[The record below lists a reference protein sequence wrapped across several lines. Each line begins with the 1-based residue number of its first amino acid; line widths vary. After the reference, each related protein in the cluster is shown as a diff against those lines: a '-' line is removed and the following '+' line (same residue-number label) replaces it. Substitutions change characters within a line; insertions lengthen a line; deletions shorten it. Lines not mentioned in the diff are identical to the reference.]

1 MPVASSEWPTSSNS
15 SVESIP
21 APCCRAQP
29 DTAHVA
35 EERGEL
41 TAILTRAVD
50 QEEQEQKQETIG
62 LEGNR
67 RWSFLTHQQ
76 HVASGVF
83 IWVDNGEASS
93 TRVSKRR
100 RKVV

>member
-1 MPVASSEWPTSSNS
+1 
-15 SVESIP
+15 
-21 APCCRAQP
+21 
-29 DTAHVA
+29 VA

-50 QEEQEQKQETIG
+50 QEEEQKQETIGYRG